1 MGDASDVEK
10 SIRRNIYAPNYFQL
24 SEDNE
29 ADKALDSICTQDDA
43 LQNMWRPDQERIK
56 AESIVG
62 VVPKYEILVD
72 ATVLAKEERKSQAC
86 TFDQGEQEF
95 GCFFWLSR
103 PELGPAMHVQEI
115 FFNEISQRILI
126 SYYFS
131 RSRPPEQDA
140 YVNRFQWWKLLC
152 VRDIRWGPPSK
163 LCLVILVFNL
173 YWLPAKIKHVIR
185 FPFLVVRSTVRDVE
199 KILHGQTSQ
208 AS

>member
-1 MGDASDVEK
+1 M
-10 SIRRNIYAPNYFQL
+10 
-24 SEDNE
+24 
-29 ADKALDSICTQDDA
+29 
-43 LQNMWRPDQERIK
+43 
-56 AESIVG
+56 
-62 VVPKYEILVD
+62 
-72 ATVLAKEERKSQAC
+72 
-86 TFDQGEQEF
+86 FDQGEQEL

-115 FFNEISQRILI
+115 FFNETNQRILI

-152 VRDIRWGPPSK
+152 LRDIGWGPPNK